1 MDTRLRLQKEK
12 VELQMRIHQF
22 CHLVDK
28 KMAAE
33 IDHLRAQIPD
43 AHDTPYT

>member
-12 VELQMRIHQF
+12 
-22 CHLVDK
+22 VDK